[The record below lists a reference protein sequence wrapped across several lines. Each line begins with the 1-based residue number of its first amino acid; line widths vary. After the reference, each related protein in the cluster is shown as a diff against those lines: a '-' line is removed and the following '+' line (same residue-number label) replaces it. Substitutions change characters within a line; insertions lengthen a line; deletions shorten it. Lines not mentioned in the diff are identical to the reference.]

1 MNERTERDA
10 TATPPDTRAEAD
22 PLVANLLGLRPPE
35 AEPIPNADEIEGLGE
50 LGDAEVRVGET
61 DDPVV
66 AAEEGLTWI
75 PPTDPPVRVGP
86 DGEPEVAAGFGSTA
100 EDEPFDLD
108 HHAEPVAEWDERTAR
123 VMEALRADAQTT
135 DLVDHLTVETDG
147 GQVIVRGVV
156 ADLDDEEAVLAVIDS
171 VDGVNEIIDR
181 LEVAALA
188 EMREPS

>member
-1 MNERTERDA
+1 MDERRQPA
-10 TATPPDTRAEAD
+10 TTTSPDTRAEVDPVVAD
-22 PLVANLLGLRPPE
+22 LLGLRPAD
-35 AEPIPNADEIEGLGE
+35 AEPIPDADEIEGLGE
-50 LGDAEVRVGET
+50 MTDGQARVGET
-61 DDPVV
+61 EDPIE

-75 PPTDPPVRVGP
+75 APTDPPVRAGR
-86 DGEPEVAAGFGSTA
+86 DGEPEVAAGFGMTA

-108 HHAEPVAEWDERTAR
+108 HHAEPVTEWDERTAR

-135 DLVDHLTVETDG
+135 DLVDRLSIETDG

-156 ADLDDEEAVLAVIDS
+156 GDLDDEEAVLAVIDS

-188 EMREPS
+188 DTRTSG

>member
-1 MNERTERDA
+1 MNERPDPDA
-10 TATPPDTRAEAD
+10 TTPPPDTRAEVD
-22 PLVANLLGLRPPE
+22 PLVATLLGLRPTD
-35 AEPIPNADEIEGLGE
+35 AEPIPDADEIEGLGE
-50 LGDAEVRVGET
+50 ITDGEVRVGET

-75 PPTDPPVRVGP
+75 APTDPPVRSGP
-86 DGEPEVAAGFGSTA
+86 DGEPEIAAGFGATA

-135 DLVDHLTVETDG
+135 DLVDHLSVETDG

-188 EMREPS
+188 ETREPG

>member
-1 MNERTERDA
+1 MNERPEPGGSTP
-10 TATPPDTRAEAD
+10 PPDTRAEVD
-22 PLVANLLGLRPPE
+22 PLVATLLGLRPTD
-35 AEPIPNADEIEGLGE
+35 AEPIPDADEIEGLGE
-50 LGDAEVRVGET
+50 ITDGEVRVGET

-75 PPTDPPVRVGP
+75 APTDPPVRAGP
-86 DGEPEVAAGFGSTA
+86 DGEPEVAAGFGATA
-100 EDEPFDLD
+100 GDEPFDLD

-135 DLVDHLTVETDG
+135 NLVDHLSVETDG
-147 GQVIVRGVV
+147 GQVVVHGVV

-171 VDGVNEIIDR
+171 VDGVNEIVDR

-188 EMREPS
+188 ETREPG

>member
-1 MNERTERDA
+1 MNERPERDA
-10 TATPPDTRAEAD
+10 TPTPPDTRAEVD
-22 PLVANLLGLRPPE
+22 PLVASLLGLRAAD
-35 AEPIPNADEIEGLGE
+35 AEPIPSADEIEGLGE
-50 LGDAEVRVGET
+50 ISDGEVRVGET

-66 AAEEGLTWI
+66 AAEEALTWI
-75 PPTDPPVRVGP
+75 PPTDPPLRVGA

-108 HHAEPVAEWDERTAR
+108 HHAEPVTEWDERTAR

>member
-1 MNERTERDA
+1 MDERRESDA
-10 TATPPDTRAEAD
+10 TTTPPDTRAAVDPVVAD
-22 PLVANLLGLRPPE
+22 LVGLRPAD
-35 AEPIPNADEIEGLGE
+35 AEPIPGADEIEGLGE
-50 LGDAEVRVGET
+50 MTDGQARVGET
-61 DDPVV
+61 EDPVE

-75 PPTDPPVRVGP
+75 APTDPPVRAGP
-86 DGEPEVAAGFGSTA
+86 DGETEIAAGFGMTA

-108 HHAEPVAEWDERTAR
+108 HHAEPVTEWDERTAR

-135 DLVDHLTVETDG
+135 DLVDHLSVETDG

-181 LEVAALA
+181 LEVAALVEA
-188 EMREPS
+188 RTSE